1 MLLGNT
7 IISKRYQN
15 VLHSPE
21 VPEFVI
27 LSISTR
33 VYCTYERYRI
43 VLCYKQVTE
52 CIAQPRNARVCYA
65 VKKYDQSVFYRQEVP
80 QFTMLSKSTTLHS
93 HEVPERNVW
102 SRSTRVY
109 CTAKRYHNELC
120 CQEVLVQRECIVQTR
135 GTGAYRAVKHYQRV
149 LFSRGTRD
157 YFTTKKYRNV
167 FYNQEVP
174 ERIVLS
180 KCQPSLPC

>member
-1 MLLGNT
+1 MYCSAQRYLSLLFCQEVPGGIVHTRGTAVHYVIN
-7 IISKRYQN
+7 KYQS
-15 VLHSPE
+15 VLNNQE
-21 VPEFVI
+21 VPECAM
-27 LSISTR
+27 LSRST
-33 VYCTYERYRI
+33 TI
-43 VLCYKQVTE
+43 DE
-52 CIAQPRNARVCYA
+52 CIIQTRGTA
-65 VKKYDQSVFYRQEVP
+65 VYYVVVKYQSV
-80 QFTMLSKSTTLHS
+80 LHS
-93 HEVPERNVW
+93 HEVPERNVL

-109 CTAKRYHNELC
+109 CTTKRYHKELC
-120 CQEVLVQRECIVQTR
+120 CQEVQRECIVQTR

-180 KCQPSLPC
+180 KCQPSLLC